1 MHVTTEE
8 RGSVMDQVT
17 APVGIGAPVAPVTVV
32 VRVVVPS
39 NTGFADA
46 ETVITGDCFAIV
58 FAETMLEAPA

>member
-1 MHVTTEE
+1 
-8 RGSVMDQVT
+8 MDQVT